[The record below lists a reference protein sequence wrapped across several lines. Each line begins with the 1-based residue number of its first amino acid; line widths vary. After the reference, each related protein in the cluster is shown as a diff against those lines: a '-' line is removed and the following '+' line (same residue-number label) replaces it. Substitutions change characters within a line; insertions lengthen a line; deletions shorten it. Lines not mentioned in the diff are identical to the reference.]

1 MTDWPTIASLAT
13 AAGTLVLAG
22 ATFASVRSANRAA
35 RVAERS
41 LEAGLR
47 PLVLPTRFDDPTQK
61 VLFMDRFKLS
71 VAGGQAS
78 AEEAEGVIYMA
89 AGVRNAGAGIAI
101 LHSWYPM
108 AGQHFSDEP
117 HAPLDQFR
125 RLSRDLYIAANDI
138 GFWQGAIRDPDD
150 PRREEIS
157 KAIAARDVI
166 TIDLL
171 YGDHEGGQRTVTRLT
186 LTPFDSGVWVTT
198 VGRYWHIDG
207 GEPR

>member
-1 MTDWPTIASLAT
+1 LTDWPTIASLAT

-41 LEAGLR
+41 LQAGLR
-47 PLVLPTRFDDPTQK
+47 PLVLPTRGDDPSQK
-61 VLFMDRFKLS
+61 VMFVDRYKVML
-71 VAGGQAS
+71 AGGQAS
-78 AEEAEGVIYMA
+78 AEEVDGVIYLA

-108 AGQHFSDEP
+108 AGQHLSDEP
-117 HAPLDQFR
+117 HVPLDRFR
-125 RLSRDLYIAANDI
+125 RLTRDLYIAAHDI

-150 PRREEIS
+150 PCREEIS

-186 LTPFDSGVWVTT
+186 LTPFDTGVWMTS